1 MSTQNRPQCAVHVS
15 YCVNVDIRLSL
26 FNCFCMNI
34 TLFVAKSSSYNGN
47 GSHIVCLFFLIEL
60 QKAHIIYGKIVC
72 YFVYILNGFTCLSVF
87 IVFFFS
93 AYKTKSFS
101 LLLVP
106 RKQLSHLFATR
117 PNNLHFIYTYIRNRK
132 VYTAVNMKRD
142 LYFFS
147 FAYVKQ
153 KNCTNWVET
162 QCKARIVNMTKWRV
176 DMLHIHHYPMLRNIH
191 ISTCYD

>member
-1 MSTQNRPQCAVHVS
+1 MARTSCVSSFWLNFKRHTSFMEKSFAILFIFWMGSHVS
-15 YCVNVDIRLSL
+15 RFLLY
-26 FNCFCMNI
+26 
-34 TLFVAKSSSYNGN
+34 
-47 GSHIVCLFFLIEL
+47 FFP
-60 QKAHIIYGKIVC
+60 
-72 YFVYILNGFTCLSVF
+72 
-87 IVFFFS
+87 